1 MRACTS
7 LVSLGAMRSTVFG
20 SNSTFQ
26 PLGPEPDNSTC
37 SAAAV
42 PVLVTTIGT
51 EVSAPALALVLRIP
65 SRPAMSILGWPVM
78 STTKSVVTTASS
90 AVAFAL
96 TLVLPAATVF
106 GGRTLNFTSLDWPGS
121 SGSALSSWLPY
132 CSVKVP
138 SQFSGTFPARPTVTF
153 LPLSFLIESWNS
165 KVDLEVPRSSG
176 SCGVTDNLAGRS
188 VASRTSTGSV
198 TSLVGPLAVTIRSVV
213 PTGAS
218 FGTSTRSSNDTLEL
232 VAGSAAAIGCPPPIS
247 VADQPAGAPDTDSA
261 SRSGGRL

>member
-1 MRACTS
+1 
-7 LVSLGAMRSTVFG
+7 MRSIVFG

-26 PLGPEPDNSTC
+26 PLGAEPDSSTC

-42 PVLVTTIGT
+42 PVLVIWIGT
-51 EVSAPALALVLRIP
+51 EVSSPALALALRRP
-65 SRPAMSILGWPVM
+65 SRPAISILGWPVI
-78 STTKSVVTTASS
+78 STTRSLLTTASS
-90 AVAFAL
+90 AVVLAA
-96 TLVLPAATVF
+96 TLNLPAATVF
-106 GGRTLNFTSLDWPGS
+106 GGRTLNLTSLDWPGS

-138 SQFSGTFPARPTVTF
+138 SQFSGTVDARPTVTF

-165 KVDLEVPRSSG
+165 KVDFEVPRSSG
-176 SCGVTDNLAGRS
+176 SCGVTDSLAGRS
-188 VASRTSTGSV
+188 VASRTSTGNV
-198 TSLVGPLAVTIRSVV
+198 TSLVGPLALTVKLVV

-218 FGTSTRSSNDTLEL
+218 FGTSTRSSNETLEL

-247 VADQPAGAPDTDSA
+247 VAVQPEGAPETDSA